1 MPRKRDKL
9 TISDETMELLQE
21 SVDDLHEMAYEFG
34 LTPPHVQ
41 YWLVN
46 HDEINQ
52 LAAYNGFQTRY
63 PHWRWGMKYVERKK
77 KDTFFGGK
85 IFELVNNDDPPRA
98 FLQESNDISDQKS
111 VIAHVEAHA
120 DFFKNNQFFDPIEA
134 SQMLEQHANII
145 ESYYEDPSIDRED
158 VESWIDAIHC
168 IEDHIDPLTPMEDVD
183 TNVTQD
189 NKPNLED
196 KIDSLDIADE
206 VKRQV
211 FDDIESEEETQ
222 TDVEPNSDVLA
233 FLMKHGKQ
241 YNEEL
246 EKSLEYEDW
255 QITILEI
262 LRREAYYFSPQY
274 ITKIMNEGWAAFWES
289 MMMTREGYA
298 TDDEF
303 IRYADRQSQVLTSP
317 GLNPYKLG
325 KELWEYIENQAN
337 RRDVVDKL
345 LRIDGINW
353 RNYHEKIDFSDV
365 RMYLSEYL
373 DETEPYGRHY
383 SLLRERNRGFIEK
396 ITKDEL
402 KKESRYMI
410 DDEVYANV
418 DEAIADVDFEAGW
431 KKMREVRET
440 HNDITFIDSYLTNEF
455 IQQQQYFAY
464 EFSEEDQ
471 EYQVS
476 GTDLD
481 SVKKKLLLQTANKGK
496 PTIIAAD
503 NNYQNAGELLLKHM
517 YNGIPLDI
525 AEAKKVLERVFTLW
539 GRPVNLKTIV
549 INDDNEEI
557 GKVYRYDGDKH
568 HQREVDTFD
577 DIKAD
582 EIDYDTKPDE
592 WAQ

>member
-9 TISDETMELLQE
+9 AITDETMELLQE

-41 YWLVN
+41 YWLVD

-183 TNVTQD
+183 TEITKD
-189 NKPNLED
+189 NKPGLQD

-211 FDDIESEEETQ
+211 FDDVESEDETQ

-246 EKSLEYEDW
+246 EKSLPYEDW

-262 LRREAYYFSPQY
+262 LRREAYYFSPQF

-337 RRDVVDKL
+337 RREVIDKL
-345 LRIDGINW
+345 LRIEGINW
-353 RNYHEKIDFSDV
+353 RNYHEKINFNDV
-365 RMYLSEYL
+365 RLYLSEYI
-373 DETEPYGRHY
+373 DETEPHGRHY

-396 ITKDEL
+396 VTKDEL
-402 KKESRYMI
+402 KKESRYTI
-410 DDEVYANV
+410 EDEVYESI
-418 DEAIADVDFEAGW
+418 DGAIADVDFEAGW

-440 HNDITFIDSYLTNEF
+440 HNDITFIDSYLTSEF

-464 EFSEEDQ
+464 EFSEKDQ

-525 AEAKKVLERVFTLW
+525 TEAKKVLERVFTLW
-539 GRPVNLKTIV
+539 GRPVNLKTI
-549 INDDNEEI
+549 IIDEDDGEI
-557 GKVYRYDGDKH
+557 GKVYRYDGEKH
-568 HQREVDTFD
+568 HERDVSNFD

-582 EIDYDTKPDE
+582 EIDYDTKPAE
-592 WAQ
+592 WTQ